1 MASHWEET
9 KRSIRDARY
18 RLSLSNNS
26 DVLHQD
32 SKHHKFHN
40 EVHFTRYFCYLE
52 YMYLTAIGSS
62 KKLHTSLWSVLESEE
77 RNVV

>member
-52 YMYLTAIGSS
+52 YMYLTAIGF
-62 KKLHTSLWSVLESEE
+62 
-77 RNVV
+77 

>member
-26 DVLHQD
+26 DVLHLHQD

-40 EVHFTRYFCYLE
+40 EVNFT
-52 YMYLTAIGSS
+52 
-62 KKLHTSLWSVLESEE
+62 
-77 RNVV
+77 

>member
-52 YMYLTAIGSS
+52 
-62 KKLHTSLWSVLESEE
+62 
-77 RNVV
+77 